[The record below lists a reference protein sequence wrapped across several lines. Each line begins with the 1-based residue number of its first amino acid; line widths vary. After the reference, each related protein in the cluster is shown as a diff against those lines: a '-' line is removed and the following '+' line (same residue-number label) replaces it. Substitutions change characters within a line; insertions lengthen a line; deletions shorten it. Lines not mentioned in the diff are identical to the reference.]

1 MYTCLCRLCF
11 TADELRLE
19 RTNKQNSH
27 RSKVSLCH
35 RSVTNFNTITTKIKN
50 FHVATETSDQ
60 LTAESNKCIRIKVA
74 NKNSTS
80 FPHIKRPQV

>member
-1 MYTCLCRLCF
+1 MFVSFVFHCRRAA
-11 TADELRLE
+11 TGK
-19 RTNKQNSH
+19 NKQRKTASAAKFH
-27 RSKVSLCH
+27 Y
-35 RSVTNFNTITTKIKN
+35 VTAASNFNTITTKIKN